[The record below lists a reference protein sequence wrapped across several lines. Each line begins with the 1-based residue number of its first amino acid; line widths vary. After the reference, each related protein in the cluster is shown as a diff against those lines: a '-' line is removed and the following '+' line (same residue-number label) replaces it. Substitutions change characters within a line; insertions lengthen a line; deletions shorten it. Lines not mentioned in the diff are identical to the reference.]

1 MGKVKERF
9 AVEVN
14 GSTFQSA
21 DDDLDGRQVRS
32 LSGHDP
38 AADFRLIR
46 IHDRYT
52 AALGLEDPIHL
63 EEGEVP
69 RFRCMEGDADYPFT
83 VDDRGWEW
91 GAPSIGEAEVRTIG
105 RIAEDRELV
114 VSVIGDDDLVVPRGG
129 TITLSG
135 RGVERIYSRKV
146 AAPKK
151 IGVTFVVNGV
161 PVPVEGRP
169 GDTLLS
175 MLEKALKKSENTGQP
190 ADAWQVTD
198 EPGNLLDVAATLSG
212 LGIRDGAVLLASL
225 KTGAAG

>member
-1 MGKVKERF
+1 
-9 AVEVN
+9 VEVN
-14 GSTFQSA
+14 GSTFPSA

-38 AADFRLIR
+38 AADYRLIR

-63 EEGEVP
+63 EEDDIP
-69 RFRCMEGDADYPFT
+69 RFRCMEGDLDYPFT

-91 GAPSIGEAEVRTIG
+91 GAASIDEADVRTIG
-105 RIAEDRELV
+105 RIANDRELV
-114 VSVIGDDDLVVPRGG
+114 LSVIEGDDVVILRGG
-129 TITLSG
+129 MIPLSG

-146 AAPKK
+146 APPKK

-161 PVPVEGRP
+161 PVPVEGKP

-175 MLEKALKKSENTGQP
+175 VLEKALKKSENTGQP
-190 ADAWQVTD
+190 VDAWQVTD
-198 EPGNLLDVAATLSG
+198 EPGNLLDVAETLSG
-212 LGIRDGAVLLASL
+212 LGISDGAVLLASL

>member
-1 MGKVKERF
+1 MGMVKERF
-9 AVEVN
+9 GVEVN
-14 GSTFQSA
+14 GSVIPSA

-32 LSGHDP
+32 MSGHDP
-38 AADFRLIR
+38 AADYRLIR

-52 AALGLEDPIHL
+52 AAVGLEDQIHL
-63 EEGEVP
+63 EEGEMP
-69 RFRCMEGDADYPFT
+69 RFRCMEGDLDYPFT

-91 GAPSIGEAEVRTIG
+91 GAGSIDEADVRAIG

-114 VSVIGDDDLVVPRGG
+114 MSVIDGDDLVIPRGG
-129 TITLSG
+129 SIPLSG
-135 RGVERIYSRKV
+135 RGVERIYSRKI
-146 AAPKK
+146 APPKK

-161 PVPVEGRP
+161 PVPVEGKP

-175 MLEKALKKSENTGQP
+175 ILEKALKKSENTGQP

-198 EPGNLLDVAATLSG
+198 EPGNLLDVAATLSV
-212 LGIRDGAVLLASL
+212 LGIHEGAVLLASL

>member
-1 MGKVKERF
+1 MSKVKERF

-14 GSTFQSA
+14 GSRFPSA

-38 AADFRLIR
+38 AADYRLIR
-46 IHDRYT
+46 IEERYT
-52 AALGLEDPIHL
+52 VALGLEDPIHL
-63 EEGEVP
+63 GEGEVP
-69 RFRCMEGDADYPFT
+69 RFRCMEGDADYSFT

-91 GAPSIGEAEVRTIG
+91 GAPSIGEAEVREIG
-105 RIAEDRELV
+105 CIADDRELV
-114 VSVIGDDDLVVPRGG
+114 ISVIGGDDVVVPRGG
-129 TITLSG
+129 TITVSD

-146 AAPKK
+146 APPKK

-161 PVPVEGRP
+161 PVPVEGKP
-169 GDTLLS
+169 GDTLFS
-175 MLEKALKKSENTGQP
+175 MLEKALKMSENTGQP

-198 EPGNLLDVAATLSG
+198 EPGNLLDVAETLSK
-212 LGIRDGAVLLASL
+212 LGIHDGAVLLASL